1 MGLLLEEE
9 TTFGQGETLLST
21 WAFLCSLTVDSC
33 GLFTAMARFYS
44 LEAAGCWFRFRGLD
58 PGSALSCWMLLGSGI
73 QLLDEHTS
81 NRWLRPFTFVGLEP
95 LKPLKLQSHQ
105 RDCKPLR
112 RFAHGHV
119 WSVGLAGGG
128 KEPPKSE
135 HNGWKKS
142 ISKNRG

>member
-1 MGLLLEEE
+1 MLAYFWR
-9 TTFGQGETLLST
+9 TRPFGQRVTLLSS

-33 GLFTAMARFYS
+33 GLFTATAQFYS

-58 PGSALSCWMLLGSGI
+58 PGSHVGCFWVLGS
-73 QLLDEHTS
+73 
-81 NRWLRPFTFVGLEP
+81 NRRLRPFAFVGLEP

-105 RDCKPLR
+105 RDCQPPR

-128 KEPPKSE
+128 KETPKSE

-142 ISKNRG
+142 ISKNRR